1 MSGIRRQAR
10 EAAVQ
15 ILFELDLGGA
25 EIDAVLMQFRRARS
39 PGREAKEFAEALVRA
54 AWSRRQEIDARIQ
67 ECADNWRLERMA
79 AVDRNVLRLA
89 VSELLAPDPAPA
101 AVILDEAIE
110 IAKRFGNADSGTF
123 VNGVL
128 DAVRKRL
135 PGGAAR
141 AGGGDPPG

>member
-1 MSGIRRQAR
+1 MSGTRRQAR

-25 EIDAVLMQFRRARS
+25 ELDAVLLQFRSARS
-39 PGREAKEFAEALVRA
+39 PGREAKGFAEALVRE

-89 VSELLAPDPAPA
+89 VSELLAPDPEPA

-141 AGGGDPPG
+141 AGGGDAPD

>member
-1 MSGIRRQAR
+1 MSGTRRQAR

-25 EIDAVLMQFRRARS
+25 ELDAVLLQFRSARS
-39 PGREAKEFAEALVRA
+39 PGREAKGFAEALVRE

-89 VSELLAPDPAPA
+89 VSELLAPDPEPA

-141 AGGGDPPG
+141 TGGGDGPD